1 MIQRFMVQG
10 MTCNG
15 CLNKVKKAVE
25 SIEGVSAVVIDLASG
40 RLSFASNTPM
50 SLSQIKEV
58 VPDDYPVLAHDAQ
71 TMPPNKWRQLR
82 PLFLIFAFLF
92 GTVFL
97 IHASQWNSAEAMLDA
112 MAGFFLIFSFFKLLD
127 VPGFVQAF
135 RNYDPLAKRLAFYA
149 WIYPF
154 IELLL
159 AVVLLLRF
167 NVAIALIITTI
178 VLGITTIGVIAK
190 LRTKQTIECACLGT
204 TLNLPMTEATL
215 IENLIMLGM
224 ASFTLYS

>member
-1 MIQRFMVQG
+1 
-10 MTCNG
+10 
-15 CLNKVKKAVE
+15 
-25 SIEGVSAVVIDLASG
+25 
-40 RLSFASNTPM
+40 
-50 SLSQIKEV
+50 
-58 VPDDYPVLAHDAQ
+58 
-71 TMPPNKWRQLR
+71 
-82 PLFLIFAFLF
+82 
-92 GTVFL
+92 
-97 IHASQWNSAEAMLDA
+97 
-112 MAGFFLIFSFFKLLD
+112 